1 MLKKL
6 LMTVAIATL
15 ATSAFA
21 NHNISSEDAKK
32 VDLKDGATLHVFKN
46 GKMAMENKFGL
57 VRGMKPGEVMET
69 KNGEKF
75 TMEGDETA
83 RLDSLARIGHT
94 HTNH

>member
-32 VDLKDGATLHVFKN
+32 IDLKDGATAHVFKN

-57 VRGMKPGEVMET
+57 VRSMKPGEVMEA
-69 KNGEKF
+69 KDGQKIA
-75 TMEGDETA
+75 MEGDETA
-83 RLDSLARIGHT
+83 RLDTLSKTGHT
-94 HTNH
+94 HRH